1 MRHFEKWSFATVFLE
16 PAVALYSIFVVYP
29 TLQGIQISFYK
40 WSGLSLRKTF
50 IGFANFQRLFKELT
64 DPADYYNMRAYLG
77 HNGFLFLFALITIAL
92 GLAAAAFINN
102 RPRGAQALR
111 VAYFFPNV
119 LALPA
124 IAVLWSLALNP
135 EYGLINNFLRLI
147 GLEGLALPWLS
158 LQYDAPLQRLGMW
171 SVGMIS
177 MWAGLGFNMLF
188 FLAAIQNVPSD
199 YIEAAWIDGASKVQS
214 FFLVTMPMI
223 WETIRTLLILAL
235 IGSLSSFGL
244 TYILFEGQAN
254 KNSDVI
260 MNYYYWQAF
269 GNNNWGYASAI
280 VVAILV
286 VTLGASIVAYRTSER
301 ETIQF

>member
-1 MRHFEKWSFATVFLE
+1 MRHFEKWSFIAVFLA
-16 PAVALYSIFVVYP
+16 PAIALYSLFVVYP
-29 TLQGIQISFYK
+29 SLQGIQISLYK

-50 IGFANFQRLFKELT
+50 IGLANFQRLFKELT
-64 DPADYYNMRAYLG
+64 DPADYYNIRAYLG
-77 HNGFLFLFALITIAL
+77 HNTFLFLFGLVTLAL

-102 RPRGAQALR
+102 RPRGAHALR

-135 EYGLINNFLRLI
+135 EYGLINNLLRLI
-147 GLEGLALPWLS
+147 GLDRLALPWLS
-158 LQYDAPLQRLGMW
+158 LQYDAPFQRLGMW

-177 MWAGLGFNMLF
+177 MWAGLGFSMIL

-199 YIEAAWIDGASKVQS
+199 YIEAAWIDGASKTQS
-214 FFLVTMPMI
+214 FFQITIPMI
-223 WETIRTLLILAL
+223 WETIRTLLMFAL
-235 IGSLSSFGL
+235 IGALSTFGL
-244 TYILFEGQAN
+244 TYILFESQPN

-286 VTLGASIVAYRTSER
+286 ITLGASVAAYRTSER
-301 ETIQF
+301 EGIQF